1 MADLRG
7 GAIFAANY
15 TCALELDKVLSFE
28 MGGITA
34 EPRFQQRISW
44 LGRRYRQAQV
54 DCGERHRS
62 PAVDVPPDQ

>member
-1 MADLRG
+1 M
-7 GAIFAANY
+7 
-15 TCALELDKVLSFE
+15 DKVLSFE

-34 EPRFQQRISW
+34 EPRFQRRISW